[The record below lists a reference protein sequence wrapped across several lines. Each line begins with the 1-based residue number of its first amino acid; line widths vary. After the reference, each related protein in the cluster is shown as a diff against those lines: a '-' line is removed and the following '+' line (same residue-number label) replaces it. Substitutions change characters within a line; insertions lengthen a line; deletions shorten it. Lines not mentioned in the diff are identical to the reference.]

1 MGGFSAIDEF
11 NKRVNGSF
19 RSFNDRVMEKVAD
32 SFRNAKISEDGID
45 MDDEGLK
52 GPSSTWTYMI
62 NDNPTGEVID
72 HLTNALVRMFLRKK

>member
-11 NKRVNGSF
+11 NKRVNRSF
-19 RSFNDRVMEKVAD
+19 RSFDDRVMEKVVN
-32 SFRNAKISEDGID
+32 SFRNAKISKGGID
-45 MDDEGLK
+45 MEDERLK

-72 HLTNALVRMFLRKK
+72 RLTNALVRM